1 MLGSKPSSFENR
13 LMTMLSRN
21 RPVVLS
27 TLLLGLTLLCLPALV
42 EAQAPAASAK
52 LADYFGFLPLELYKL
67 ERRIGN
73 LVVRD
78 VDGDGIDDVIVG
90 NNARSRIDL
99 LLSTKRPEGE
109 AEERPFRKDVN
120 ELESDKR
127 MRSANISVNKE
138 IVSLGVGDFNGDGK
152 PDLVYYGT
160 PAEVEI
166 LFNQGP
172 GKFGAPKRIKTGDA
186 VEGSNTL
193 AVGDLDQ
200 DGRDDVALIAEKEL
214 ILIYQTSPGV
224 LTEPERSPHT
234 ADNPRMLKIHD
245 LDGDGASD
253 LLILDGG
260 SDHPVHVRF
269 STPDKKLGPEQRF
282 AVESP
287 RAVAYGQI
295 DGKPGVELLTIENTS
310 GRGKVYTLDESSAD
324 DSNKWGRLIFF
335 GLSQGGERGR
345 ALAVGDLDG
354 DKKKDVIVTDPS
366 NAQVWVYRQTGKTGL
381 NTGQSFPGLLGGK
394 AVVLADLDKD
404 GRDEAY
410 VLSEQEK
417 QIGRSQFENDRL
429 SFPTSLPIKG
439 EPVAMSLAVLDGSST
454 PAIVYAARTKPGA
467 DSFELRAIRR
477 GDSGEFAARN
487 FGPHETVPITG
498 LSGAPTAIHAF
509 DVNKDGETDLVVF
522 SSYGSPVLLL
532 GQPKDHSLAPFGG
545 SLGPLGGAT
554 PSSLSVMKVKDEPA
568 LIVAQNTF
576 ARRIVLGGNGQ
587 WEIKEQYNAGRASVQ
602 VQGAAALDV
611 TGEGN
616 SEVVLLD
623 RVSKS
628 LQFLSPKDGVY
639 RQAGSLAVGSINFD
653 GMHVADFDGD
663 GRDDLLIA
671 GTDRFAVLQTGGKG
685 QRLKEIA
692 SYEPKRKDARLADLI
707 AGDLN
712 ADGVP
717 DVVFTD
723 VAENALDVAS
733 YGGEE
738 DLLHAV
744 TFKLFE
750 RKSYRGGG
758 DMLEPRDMAVG
769 DVDGDGRADLVLVL
783 HDRVVILRQDAGL
796 PPRTADADA
805 TKPTAAK

>member
-1 MLGSKPSSFENR
+1 
-13 LMTMLSRN
+13 MTMLSRYRLAVLLPLFLGIALVG
-21 RPVVLS
+21 RPA
-27 TLLLGLTLLCLPALV
+27 PV
-42 EAQAPAASAK
+42 EAQGPAADAR
-52 LADYFGFLPLELYKL
+52 LADYFGFQPLELYKL

-78 VDGDGIDDVIVG
+78 VDGDGIGDVIVG

-109 AEERPFRKDVN
+109 AEERPFRKEAN

-138 IVSLGVGDFNGDGK
+138 IVSLAVGDFNGDGK

-166 LFNQGP
+166 LFNQGL
-172 GKFGAPKRIKTGDA
+172 GKFGAPKHIRTGEA

-200 DGRDDVALIAEKEL
+200 DGRDDIALIAEKEL
-214 ILIYQTSPGV
+214 ILIHQTAPGV
-224 LTEPERSPHT
+224 LSEPERAPHT
-234 ADNPRMLKIHD
+234 ASNPRMLKIHD
-245 LDGDGASD
+245 LNGDGAAD

-260 SDHPVHVRF
+260 ADHPVHVRF
-269 STPDKKLGPEQRF
+269 ATQDKKLGPEQPF

-287 RAVAYGQI
+287 RAIAYGQI

-310 GRGKVYTLDESSAD
+310 GRGKVYTLDESSSD
-324 DSNKWGRLIFF
+324 DSNKWGRMIFF
-335 GLSQGGERGR
+335 GLSQGSERGR

-354 DKKKDVIVTDPS
+354 DKKQDVIVTDPS
-366 NAQVWVYRQTGKTGL
+366 NAQVWVYRQSGESGL

-394 AVVLADLDKD
+394 AVVLADLDMN
-404 GRDEAY
+404 GSEEAY
-410 VLSEQEK
+410 ILSEQEK
-417 QIGRSQFENDRL
+417 QIGRSQFEDGRL
-429 SFPTSLPIKG
+429 SFPTPLPIKG
-439 EPVAMSLAVLDGSST
+439 EPVAMSLAVLEGSAT
-454 PAIVYAARTKPGA
+454 PAVVYAARTKPGA

-477 GDSGEFAARN
+477 GDSGEFAARS
-487 FGPHETVPITG
+487 FGPQETVPITG
-498 LSGAPTAIHAF
+498 LSGAPTAIRAF
-509 DVNKDGETDLVVF
+509 DVNSDGETDLIIF
-522 SSYGSPVLLL
+522 SAYGSPVLLL

-554 PSSLSVMKVKDEPA
+554 PSSLSVMKLKQGPA

-576 ARRIVLGGNGQ
+576 ARRLVLGEKGQ
-587 WEIKEQYNAGRASVQ
+587 WEIKDQYNAGRASVQ
-602 VQGAAALDV
+602 IQGAAALDV
-611 TGEGN
+611 TGKGD

-628 LQFLSPKDGVY
+628 LLFLTPKNGVY
-639 RQAGSLAVGSINFD
+639 RQAGSLAIGSLNFD

-671 GTDRFAVLQTGGKG
+671 GTDRFAVLQTGSKG

-723 VAENALDVAS
+723 VAEHALDIAS
-733 YGGEE
+733 YGGDE
-738 DLLHAV
+738 DLLHAI

-758 DMLEPRDMAVG
+758 DMLEPRDMAIG
-769 DVDGDGRADLVLVL
+769 DVDGDGRADLVLIL
-783 HDRVVILRQDAGL
+783 HDRVVILRQDAGSDDEQVK
-796 PPRTADADA
+796 A
-805 TKPTAAK
+805 TAAK

>member
-1 MLGSKPSSFENR
+1 
-13 LMTMLSRN
+13 MTMLPRY
-21 RPVVLS
+21 RPAVL
-27 TLLLGLTLLCLPALV
+27 LPMFLGLALVGRSAPV
-42 EAQAPAASAK
+42 EAQAPAANTR
-52 LADYFGFLPLELYKL
+52 LADYFGFQPLELYKL

-73 LVVRD
+73 LIVRD
-78 VDGDGIDDVIVG
+78 VDGDGIGDVIVS

-109 AEERPFRKDVN
+109 AEERPFRKEAN

-127 MRSANISVNKE
+127 MRSVDISVNKE

-166 LFNQGP
+166 LFNEGP
-172 GKFGAPKRIKTGDA
+172 GRFGSPKRIRTGDA

-200 DGRDDVALIAEKEL
+200 DGRDDIAMIAEKEL
-214 ILIYQTSPGV
+214 ILIHQTAPGV

-245 LDGDGASD
+245 LDGDGAAD

-260 SDHPVHVRF
+260 ADHPIHVRF
-269 STPDKKLGPEQRF
+269 ATKDKKLGPEQRF
-282 AVESP
+282 AIESP
-287 RAVAYGQI
+287 RAIAYGQI

-310 GRGKVYTLDESSAD
+310 GRGKVYTLDASTTGE
-324 DSNKWGRLIFF
+324 SNKWGRLIFF

-354 DKKKDVIVTDPS
+354 DGKKDVIVTDPS
-366 NAQVWVYRQTGKTGL
+366 NAQVWVYRQSGKSGLSTGR
-381 NTGQSFPGLLGGK
+381 SYPGLLGGN
-394 AVVLADLDKD
+394 AVMTADLDEN
-404 GRDEAY
+404 GREEAY

-417 QIGRSQFENDRL
+417 QIGRSQFEDGRL
-429 SFPTSLPIKG
+429 SFPTPLPITG
-439 EPVAMSLAVLDGSST
+439 EPVAMTLAVLEGSKA

-477 GDSGEFAARN
+477 GASGGFDAQS
-487 FGPHETVPITG
+487 FGPRATIPITG
-498 LSGAPTAIHAF
+498 LSGAPTAIRAF
-509 DVNKDGETDLVVF
+509 DVNKDGETDLILF
-522 SSYGSPVLLL
+522 SSYGPPVLLL

-545 SLGPLGGAT
+545 GLGPLGGAT
-554 PSSLSVMKVKDEPA
+554 PSGLSVMTVKGEPA

-576 ARRIVLGGNGQ
+576 ARHIMLGGDGQ

-602 VQGAAALDV
+602 IQGAAALDV
-611 TGEGN
+611 SGKGD
-616 SEVVLLD
+616 SEVALLD

-628 LQFLSPKDGVY
+628 LLFLTPRDGVY
-639 RQAGSLAVGSINFD
+639 RQAGSLAIGSINFD
-653 GMHVADFDGD
+653 GMHVADFDSD

-692 SYEPKRKDARLADLI
+692 SYEPRRHEARLADLI

-723 VAENALDVAS
+723 VAEHALDIAS
-733 YGGEE
+733 YVGDE
-738 DLLHAV
+738 DLLHAID
-744 TFKLFE
+744 FKLFE

-758 DMLEPRDMAVG
+758 DMLEPRDMAIG
-769 DVDGDGRADLVLVL
+769 DVDGDGRADLVLIL
-783 HDRVVILRQDAGL
+783 HDRIVILRQDAGSKEKQ
-796 PPRTADADA
+796 PEQA
-805 TKPTAAK
+805 AAK